1 MNGLEQIAKG
11 LRDSGKA
18 GELEQLA
25 ASRDGKKLE
34 GMIDGAALEKAV
46 KSGDSAALQKLLGT
60 LLSTPEGRNLA
71 ADVRR
76 IMGK

>member
-1 MNGLEQIAKG
+1 MDSLEQIAKT
-11 LRDSGKA
+11 LRSSGKKS
-18 GELEQLA
+18 ELERLA
-25 ASRDGKKLE
+25 ASANGKRLE

-46 KSGDSAALQKLLGT
+46 KSGDGAALQKLLGA
-60 LLSTPEGRNLA
+60 LLSTPEGKSLA

>member
-1 MNGLEQIAKG
+1 MGSMKDLESIARA
-11 LRDSGKA
+11 LQSSGKA

-25 ASRDGKKLE
+25 ASRDGKKLS
-34 GMIDGAALEKAV
+34 GMIDGAAL
-46 KSGDSAALQKLLGT
+46 QKLLGA
-60 LLSTPEGRNLA
+60 LLSTPEGKSLA

>member
-1 MNGLEQIAKG
+1 MKR
-11 LRDSGKA
+11 RDKSGKA

-25 ASRDGKKLE
+25 ASRDGKKLS

-46 KSGDSAALQKLLGT
+46 RSGDGAALQRMLGT
-60 LLSTPEGRNLA
+60 LLSTPEGKNLA
-71 ADVRR
+71 ADVQR

>member
-1 MNGLEQIAKG
+1 MNGFEQIAKG

-25 ASRDGKKLE
+25 ASQDGKKLS

-46 KSGDSAALQKLLGT
+46 KSGDGAALQRMLGT